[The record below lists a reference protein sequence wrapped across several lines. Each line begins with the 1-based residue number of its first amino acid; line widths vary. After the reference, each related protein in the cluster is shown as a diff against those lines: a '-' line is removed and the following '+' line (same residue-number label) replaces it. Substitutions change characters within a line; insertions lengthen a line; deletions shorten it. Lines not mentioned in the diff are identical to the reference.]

1 MSQLDDRLAALR
13 GPVPAKGHDARTLAA
28 LTANPGCNR
37 RALLDAAGID
47 KDAIAVHLGKPRP
60 LAKSSLA
67 LRSGATFEQ
76 QVKAD
81 GCAELLRLLRDVL
94 DLPLPEAAH
103 TDLAVVG
110 TQDASP
116 QVRYIHTRNAVLE
129 ALRSTSPARTLLD
142 HPILQLTVA
151 GHPVYLEPDV
161 VAFQIDGV
169 FHIIEIK
176 SFAVVDQQASGVKVA
191 AAVTQAAAYVLALRE
206 LLAKEGIDG
215 DKVSHDVIL
224 VTPRNF
230 TRRPTASVVDA
241 RKKIAAL
248 TRQLNRLTHVEPLLD
263 ALPARI
269 TFDLVL
275 DQDERPTR
283 DPKELTA
290 ALQATT
296 TRYTPACRHFC
307 DLAYVCRGEAR
318 DDGSI
323 DVLGSDISD
332 DLGGIDHIGTALRL
346 ADGTRTPAAD
356 QADLAAALRHAHAVR
371 TQLQESA

>member
-1 MSQLDDRLAALR
+1 MSQLNDRLAALR

-81 GCAELLRLLRDVL
+81 GCAELLHLLRDVL

-176 SFAVVDQQASGVKVA
+176 AFAVVDQQASGAKVA

-206 LLAKEGIDG
+206 LLANEGIDG
-215 DKVSHDVIL
+215 DRVSHDVIL

-248 TRQLNRLTHVEPLLD
+248 TRQLNRLTRVEPLLD

-275 DQDERPTR
+275 DQDQRPTR

-356 QADLAAALRHAHAVR
+356 QADLATALRHAHAVR
-371 TQLQESA
+371 TQLRESA

>member
-1 MSQLDDRLAALR
+1 MSQLNDRLAALR
-13 GPVPAKGHDARTLAA
+13 GPAPAKGHDARTLAA

-116 QVRYIHTRNAVLE
+116 QVRCTHTRNAVLE
-129 ALRSTSPARTLLD
+129 AVRSTSPARTLLD

-151 GHPVYLEPDV
+151 GYPVYLEPDV

-176 SFAVVDQQASGVKVA
+176 SFAVVDQQASGAKVA

-206 LLAKEGIDG
+206 LLGKEGIG
-215 DKVSHDVIL
+215 GNRVSHDVIL

-248 TRQLNRLTHVEPLLD
+248 TRQLNRLTRVEPLLD
-263 ALPARI
+263 ALPADT

-275 DQDERPTR
+275 DQDKRPTR

-318 DDGSI
+318 DDGLI

-356 QADLAAALRHAHAVR
+356 QADLAAALQHAHAVR
-371 TQLQESA
+371 TQLRESA

>member
-1 MSQLDDRLAALR
+1 MSLLDDRLDALR
-13 GPVPAKGHDARTLAA
+13 GPVSAKGHDARTLAA
-28 LTANPGCNR
+28 LTTNPGCNR
-37 RALLDAAGID
+37 RALLDAAGVD

-60 LAKSSLA
+60 LAKSSIA
-67 LRSGATFEQ
+67 LRNGATFEQ

-94 DLPLPEAAH
+94 KLPLPEAAH

-110 TQDASP
+110 TQDASH
-116 QVRYIHTRNAVLE
+116 QIRYTHTRNAVLE
-129 ALRSTSPARTLLD
+129 AARSTSPARTLLD

-151 GHPVYLEPDV
+151 GNPVFLEPDV

-176 SFAVVDQQASGVKVA
+176 SFAIVDDQASPVKVA
-191 AAVTQAAAYVLALRE
+191 AAVTQGAVYILALRE
-206 LLAKEGIDG
+206 LLEKEGIDPNQ
-215 DKVSHDVIL
+215 VSRDVIL

-230 TRRPTASVVDA
+230 TRQPTAKVVDA

-248 TRQLNRLTHVEPLLD
+248 TRQFDRLTRIEPLLD
-263 ALPARI
+263 ALPDRT
-269 TFDLVL
+269 TFDLAL

-283 DPKELTA
+283 DPKELIA

-318 DDGSI
+318 DDGLI
-323 DVLGSDISD
+323 DVLGSDIRD
-332 DLGGIDHIGTALRL
+332 DLGGVDHIGTALRL
-346 ADGTRTPAAD
+346 AEGTREPAPD
-356 QADLAAALRHAHAVR
+356 QADLAAALQHAHTVR
-371 TQLQESA
+371 TQLRESA

>member
-1 MSQLDDRLAALR
+1 MSLLNDRLDALR
-13 GPVPAKGHDARTLAA
+13 GPIPAKGHDARTLAA
-28 LTANPGCNR
+28 LTTNPGCSR
-37 RALLDAAGID
+37 RALLDAAGVD

-67 LRSGATFEQ
+67 LRSGAIFEQ

-81 GCAELLRLLRDVL
+81 GGAELVRLLREVL
-94 DLPLPEAAH
+94 GLPLPEAAH
-103 TDLAVVG
+103 TDLANVG

-116 QVRYIHTRNAVLE
+116 QVRHAYTRTAILE
-129 ALRSTSPARTLLD
+129 AVRSTGPIRTLLD

-176 SFAVVDQQASGVKVA
+176 SFAVIDGQADPAKVA
-191 AAVTQAAAYVLALRE
+191 AAVTQAAAYILALRE
-206 LLAKEGIDG
+206 LLEKEGIDR
-215 DKVSHDVIL
+215 DRVSNDVIL
-224 VTPRNF
+224 VMPRNF
-230 TRRPTASVVDA
+230 GRRPTASKVNA
-241 RKKIAAL
+241 QKKVSAL
-248 TRQLNRLTHVEPLLD
+248 TRQLNRLTRVESLLD
-263 ALPARI
+263 ALPPRT
-269 TFDLVL
+269 TFDLAL
-275 DQDERPTR
+275 DQYKRPTR

-307 DLAYVCRGEAR
+307 DLAYVCRSEAR
-318 DDGSI
+318 DEGLI
-323 DVLGSDISD
+323 DVLGSDIRD
-332 DLGGIDHIGTALRL
+332 DLGGVDHISTALRL

-356 QADLAAALRHAHAVR
+356 QADLAAALQHAHAVR
-371 TQLQESA
+371 TQLRESA

>member
-1 MSQLDDRLAALR
+1 MSQLNDRLAALR
-13 GPVPAKGHDARTLAA
+13 GPAPAKGHDARTLAA
-28 LTANPGCNR
+28 LTTNPGCNR

-116 QVRYIHTRNAVLE
+116 QVRYTHTRNAVLE

-176 SFAVVDQQASGVKVA
+176 SFAVVDHQASGAKVA
-191 AAVTQAAAYVLALRE
+191 AAITQAAAYVLALRE
-206 LLAKEGIDG
+206 LLGKEGIDR
-215 DKVSHDVIL
+215 DRVSHNVIL

-241 RKKIAAL
+241 RKKVAAL
-248 TRQLNRLTHVEPLLD
+248 TRQLNRLTRVEPLLD
-263 ALPARI
+263 ALPAHT
-269 TFDLVL
+269 TFDLAL
-275 DQDERPTR
+275 DQDKRPTR

-318 DDGSI
+318 DDGLI

-356 QADLAAALRHAHAVR
+356 QADLAAALQHAHAVR
-371 TQLQESA
+371 TQLRESA